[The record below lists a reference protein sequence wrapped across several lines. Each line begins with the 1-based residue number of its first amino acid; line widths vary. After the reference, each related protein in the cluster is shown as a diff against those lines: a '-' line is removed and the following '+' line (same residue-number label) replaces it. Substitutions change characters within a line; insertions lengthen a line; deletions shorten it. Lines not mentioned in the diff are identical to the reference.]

1 MLDWFEG
8 MVQESK
14 ITNPR
19 SILVALRGK
28 KLGKAGESQEDKKAI
43 VYWYYY
49 SYLSL
54 LFQP

>member
-1 MLDWFEG
+1 

-19 SILVALRGK
+19 SILVPLRVK

-43 VYWYYY
+43 VY
-49 SYLSL
+49 
-54 LFQP
+54 